1 MMIPGEKPEGTVFE
15 PSNTVPLG
23 PWSMYKNVLAEY
35 NLKQRWFL
43 IDFLSYIS
51 YIIFSDQIAETWE
64 ACDRGRVPR
73 PLSFFI
79 WNILQRGTYEQKY
92 FRLYLK
98 LFYFLRFLR
107 TIQPIHP
114 IKQNHNWHVYY
125 NHKKRNFHTKFFH
138 RPGGYTSHI
147 PASSL

>member
-1 MMIPGEKPEGTVFE
+1 MIRLQKLEKPAIGGGCRG
-15 PSNTVPLG
+15 PSP
-23 PWSMYKNVLAEY
+23 
-35 NLKQRWFL
+35 
-43 IDFLSYIS
+43 
-51 YIIFSDQIAETWE
+51 
-64 ACDRGRVPR
+64 
-73 PLSFFI
+73 FFI

-138 RPGGYTSHI
+138 RPGGYTSHV
-147 PASSL
+147 PASSLIVSNEKSVDFAKSLAYNDIKAESLLRNLRSVMHNTKGGMPT